1 MTRNAIV
8 IVVVVL
14 TISGMLVLGRSL
26 ARKSNAGIAEGAQPI
41 PTEVAGVPAPDFEL
55 ESLSDAAGK
64 RVKLSQYR
72 GQAVVLS
79 FWATWCEPCKIE
91 MPWLVEF
98 KKKYGGQGLEVLG
111 IAQDDAGR
119 EAIMKFAGE
128 QGVNYPILQG
138 KNAVMDLYGAQLMPT
153 TVYIGR
159 DGKMLKKTVG
169 LLSKS
174 EIEEAIQQALE
185 SKP

>member
-1 MTRNAIV
+1 MRRNALV
-8 IVVVVL
+8 LLVVVL
-14 TISGMLVLGRSL
+14 TVTGMLVLGRRMAS
-26 ARKSNAGIAEGAQPI
+26 KSNAGIAEGAQPI
-41 PTEVAGVPAPDFEL
+41 PTEVRGVPAPDFEL
-55 ESLSDAAGK
+55 ESLSDAPGK
-64 RVKLSQYR
+64 KVRLSDYH
-72 GQAVVLS
+72 GKPVLLS

-98 KKKYGGQGLEVLG
+98 KKKYAADGFEVLG

-119 EAIMKFAGE
+119 EAIMKFAHE

-159 DGKMLKKTVG
+159 DGRMLKKTVG

-174 EIEEAIQQALE
+174 EIEDTIKEAIGTR
-185 SKP
+185 P